1 MREQNDDSPIMP
13 VLVCGGLFLIVVG
26 TIAGFFN
33 IGSFSN
39 VLAILF
45 AFYIL
50 WVISIAVIVCVKPD
64 WSVTTQGI
72 VGFIVAIFILI
83 GILLCH

>member
-45 AFYIL
+45 ALYVFWL
-50 WVISIAVIVCVKPD
+50 VSIVAVVWIKPE
-64 WSVTTQGI
+64 WSITTQGI
-72 VGFIVAIFILI
+72 VGFIVAVFILI
-83 GILLCH
+83 GILLGN

>member
-50 WVISIAVIVCVKPD
+50 WVISIAVIVSIQPD
-64 WSVTTQGI
+64 WSPTMQGI
-72 VGFIVAIFILI
+72 IGFVVAIFILI
-83 GILLCH
+83 GVLLCH